1 MNVPKPGSMKNWDAG
16 QGGGSNEAKKAKLF
30 STEAS
35 DAKDTMTGT
44 NEQKEFVGKSGTPKG
59 PFGLKGKEF

>member
-1 MNVPKPGSMKNWDAG
+1 MKAMDSMADWNPGPGKGEDAG
-16 QGGGSNEAKKAKLF
+16 KKAKLF

-44 NEQKEFVGKSGTPKG
+44 NELKAFKGKSGVPKG
-59 PFGLKGKEF
+59 PFGSQGKEF

>member
-1 MNVPKPGSMKNWDAG
+1 MANWDPG
-16 QGGGSNEAKKAKLF
+16 QGTGASEAKKAALF

-44 NEQKEFVGKSGTPKG
+44 NEQKEFKGGSGVPKG
-59 PFGLKGKEF
+59 PFGAKGKEF